1 MKLIRF
7 SLFLLFFIS
16 FCSNTTTPISVS
28 SLDNLDGSTTNRVE
42 ITGLDW
48 ENFIGKSSNG
58 NFVAL
63 RVDSDVVDDGVLI
76 VFNKEDLRKGI
87 REGGRVMNPLDR
99 NVVDKM
105 SAIGI
110 MPLPDKIVT
119 LQENINEDRFVTQFN
134 VQGDFHNVDVTKIDF
149 SEHFTNYFTSGLLP
163 SFYVESIENEIIM
176 FGGRGNIIKMN
187 LENGFVTEI
196 QSNLEEI
203 INNQEYLSVVKGSD
217 YSQRMGIRD
226 SSFNATDN
234 TILITAIK
242 RNDIKNCFTLGV
254 LTANYD
260 SNNLNFSWVYEIDD
274 CVENFNSHHAGGRIK
289 PFNNGYLLTVG
300 DFKIPEDFK
309 EEIREESH
317 LGKILYLD
325 KDWNATIYSSGHR
338 NPQGLVINDGI
349 IFSTEHGPFGG
360 DELNLV
366 IEGEDYG
373 WPTSAYG
380 FTYGLENIY
389 DLDHNK
395 KYKEPIYFFT
405 PSIGISELLVYKGNE
420 FPRWN
425 NFILVTS
432 LKDMTIYTMKLDYEQ
447 RSIIHAGEMFI
458 DQRIRDITTDKN
470 GRLIIAGD
478 IGSLIIVNRT
488 DKDIP

>member
-1 MKLIRF
+1 VKSTR
-7 SLFLLFFIS
+7 LFLTLLFFIS
-16 FCSNTTTPISVS
+16 FCSNSSTPISVS
-28 SLDNLDGSTTNRVE
+28 SLDGITGSTTNKIE
-42 ITGLDW
+42 ISNSDW
-48 ENFIGKSSNG
+48 DNYIGKSSNG

-63 RVDSDVVDDGVLI
+63 RVDIDIVDDGVLI
-76 VFNKEDLRKGI
+76 VFTKENLRKGI
-87 REGGRVMNPLDR
+87 RDGGRVMNPLDR

-110 MPLPDKIVT
+110 LPLPEKILS
-119 LQENINEDRFVTQFN
+119 LQDNIDADRFVTQFN

-163 SFYVESIENEIIM
+163 SFYVESIGNEIIM

-187 LENGFVTEI
+187 LENGFVTEV

-203 INNQEYLSVVKGSD
+203 INNQKYSSVVKGSD

-226 SSFNATDN
+226 SSFNALNN

-254 LTANYD
+254 LTASYD
-260 SNNLNFSWVYEIDD
+260 SNNLNFSWVFEIDD

-309 EEIREESH
+309 EEIKEESH

-325 KDWNATIYSSGHR
+325 QDWNATIHSSGHR

-366 IEGEDYG
+366 MEGEDYG

>member
-7 SLFLLFFIS
+7 SLFLLFIA

-42 ITGLDW
+42 ITGPDW

-110 MPLPDKIVT
+110 MSLPDKIVT
-119 LQENINEDRFVTQFN
+119 LQENINADRFVTQFN

-203 INNQEYLSVVKGSD
+203 INNQEYSSVVKGSD

-338 NPQGLVINDGI
+338 NPQGLVINDGT

-366 IEGEDYG
+366 MEGEDYG

>member
-42 ITGLDW
+42 ITGPDW

-76 VFNKEDLRKGI
+76 VFNKEDLIKGI

-187 LENGFVTEI
+187 LENGFVTEV
-196 QSNLEEI
+196 QSNLKEI
-203 INNQEYLSVVKGSD
+203 INNQKYSSVVKGSD

-242 RNDIKNCFTLGV
+242 RNDTKNCFTLGV

-260 SNNLNFSWVYEIDD
+260 SNNLNY
-274 CVENFNSHHAGGRIK
+274 
-289 PFNNGYLLTVG
+289 
-300 DFKIPEDFK
+300 
-309 EEIREESH
+309 
-317 LGKILYLD
+317 
-325 KDWNATIYSSGHR
+325 
-338 NPQGLVINDGI
+338 
-349 IFSTEHGPFGG
+349 
-360 DELNLV
+360 
-366 IEGEDYG
+366 
-373 WPTSAYG
+373 
-380 FTYGLENIY
+380 
-389 DLDHNK
+389 
-395 KYKEPIYFFT
+395 
-405 PSIGISELLVYKGNE
+405 
-420 FPRWN
+420 
-425 NFILVTS
+425 
-432 LKDMTIYTMKLDYEQ
+432 
-447 RSIIHAGEMFI
+447 
-458 DQRIRDITTDKN
+458 
-470 GRLIIAGD
+470 
-478 IGSLIIVNRT
+478 
-488 DKDIP
+488 

>member
-42 ITGLDW
+42 ITGPDW

-76 VFNKEDLRKGI
+76 VFSKEDLRKGI

-119 LQENINEDRFVTQFN
+119 LQENITADRFITEFN

-187 LENGFVTEI
+187 LENGFVSEV
-196 QSNLEEI
+196 QSNLKEI
-203 INNQEYLSVVKGSD
+203 INNQKYSSVVKGSD

-226 SSFNATDN
+226 SSFNETDN

-366 IEGEDYG
+366 IEGENYG
-373 WPTSAYG
+373 WPASAYG

-389 DLDHNK
+389 ELDHNK

-405 PSIGISELLVYKGNE
+405 PSIGISELLVYEGSE

>member
-7 SLFLLFFIS
+7 SLFLLFIA

-42 ITGLDW
+42 ITGPDW

-187 LENGFVTEI
+187 LENGFVSEV
-196 QSNLEEI
+196 QSNLKEI
-203 INNQEYLSVVKGSD
+203 INNQKYSSVVKGSD

-226 SSFNATDN
+226 SSFNETDN

-289 PFNNGYLLTVG
+289 PFKNGYLLTVG

-366 IEGEDYG
+366 MEGEDYG